1 MTAVVLAILSVFSMG
16 SGNFASTAS
25 IILILDAYIGL
36 AAFTAKNSV
45 KINSAIKSLTAS
57 NLIDCEDEEFVRA

>member
-16 SGNFASTAS
+16 SGNFATAAS

-45 KINSAIKSLTAS
+45 KIKSALKSLTTS
-57 NLIDCEDEEFVRA
+57 NLIDCEDEEYVRA